1 MDALSNL
8 ILRGSLDKL
17 SAFLA
22 EKLLVAYDKTACS
35 LWTVQSEDGC
45 FERLWFDKLFD
56 IIDQI

>member
-22 EKLLVAYDKTACS
+22 EKLLVAYDKQVLSYGLSGQDWRRYVKA
-35 LWTVQSEDGC
+35 
-45 FERLWFDKLFD
+45 
-56 IIDQI
+56 IIM